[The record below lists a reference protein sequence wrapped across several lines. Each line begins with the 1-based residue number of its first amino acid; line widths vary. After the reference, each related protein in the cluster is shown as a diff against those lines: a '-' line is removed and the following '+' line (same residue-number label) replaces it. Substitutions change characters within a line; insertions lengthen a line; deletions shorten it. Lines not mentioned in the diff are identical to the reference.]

1 MFFKR
6 VFVLILM
13 LFSSVSLA
21 FTPTQAQ
28 IEQFKKLPKAQQ
40 EALAKQYGINL
51 SSLGNVSQQ
60 SETSIQAKQSVNER
74 EPGATEQKSETGRLN
89 PTDKPLQP
97 FGYALFSGSPTTFA
111 PPENASVPDT
121 YVLSRGD
128 VVNVTFYGK
137 ESASHT
143 LKIDNEGRLLIPNFS
158 PEQVAGLKYGEFKN
172 LIKNKVEKEAIGLN
186 VFVSMSRL
194 NPMRILVVGEAYK
207 PGSFM
212 VSPLSTVT
220 HALYASG
227 GLTDIASLR
236 NIQVKRNGKTVAT
249 LDLYDLLLDGNTE
262 GDINLRSGD
271 VVFIPSVGPQIT
283 VKGAVKREG
292 VFELT
297 QEDDQASLV
306 KMFGG
311 FKENAFTK
319 NVTVRRIVGGAKSRI
334 ISADFSE
341 STSGFSPKAGDLL
354 TVKEVSKAVTDSVT
368 LIGAVVRPGSY
379 EWYEGITVDKLFQN
393 FRDDLLPQ
401 ADFNYSILVREKS
414 ALGEIEVFQFSL
426 SDALQSKNVALEKN
440 DEIYIFSRFQKKDVE
455 ELALENLAL
464 TEEQKRQQEKV
475 KLWHIFEFE
484 QFKNTVQLSN
494 EISENKFTNFNTPED
509 KIYASFSRKKLLKP
523 VLKRLE
529 FQSSNLTKSRILEV
543 RGQVRFPGKYPLSSN
558 STVEKA
564 IKAAGGLLESA
575 FTEKAEL
582 TRFINTESSLFEH
595 YQIDINDEKVLAM
608 QLEGKD
614 TLNVLMQP
622 NWQDDYKVNL
632 AGEVRFPGTY
642 TVNRGETLYDVIE
655 RAGGLSAH
663 AEPKAAIFTRN
674 AIKKQEQAQLSK
686 LSEELRK
693 EIASKSFQQSVG
705 GGSSINYDEVSRLLN
720 DLASVEAVGR
730 LVIDLPGIL
739 NKEELLILQ
748 DGDSLFVP
756 GRQDSVSII
765 GEVNYSSS
773 HLYKSGVSI
782 EQYLELSG
790 GIKDR
795 ANEEQIY
802 VIKANGA
809 VFIPKSSGW
818 FSVNYQSQLEP
829 GDTIVV
835 PMDPSYMDSLTLW
848 NTATQI
854 LFQLSTSIAAISRI

>member
-13 LFSSVSLA
+13 LFSSISLA

-28 IEQFKKLPKAQQ
+28 IEQFKKLPRAQQ

-74 EPGATEQKSETGRLN
+74 ELEADEQKNEIARLN
-89 PTDKPLQP
+89 PTEKPLQP

-143 LKIDNEGRLLIPNFS
+143 IKIDNEGRLSIPNFS
-158 PEQVAGLKYGEFKN
+158 PEQVAGLKYGEFKK
-172 LIKNKVEKEAIGLN
+172 LIQNKIEKEAIGLN
-186 VFVSMSRL
+186 VFVSMSQL

-227 GLTDIASLR
+227 GVTDIASLR

-319 NVTVRRIVGGAKSRI
+319 NVTVRRIVDGAKSRI
-334 ISADFSE
+334 VSADFSNLIN
-341 STSGFSPKAGDLL
+341 GFKPKAGDQL
-354 TVKEVSKAVTDSVT
+354 TVKEVSEVVTNSVT

-379 EWYEGITVDKLFQN
+379 EWYEGITVDKLFLN

-401 ADFNYSILVREKS
+401 ADFNYSIIVREKS
-414 ALGEIEVFQFSL
+414 ALGEIEVVQFSL
-426 SDALQSKNVALEKN
+426 ADALQNKNIALKKN
-440 DEIYIFSRFQKKDVE
+440 DEIYVFSRFQMKQVE
-455 ELALENLAL
+455 ELALANLAL

-475 KLWHIFEFE
+475 KLWHVFEFE
-484 QFKNTVQLSN
+484 NFKSSIKLPDEALEEALASQ
-494 EISENKFTNFNTPED
+494 NKSKKD
-509 KIYASFSRKKLLKP
+509 KFANFSRKELLKP

-529 FQSSNLTKSRILEV
+529 FQSSNLIKPNTFEV

-558 STVEKA
+558 SSVQLA
-564 IKAAGGLLESA
+564 IDAAGGLLESA

-582 TRFINTESSLFEH
+582 TRFINTEASLFEH
-595 YQIDINDEKVLAM
+595 LQIDINDEKVLAM

-663 AEPKAAIFTRN
+663 AEPKAAIFTRL
-674 AIKKQEQAQLSK
+674 AIKEQEQAQLSK
-686 LSEELRK
+686 LSDELRR

-705 GGSSINYDEVSRLLN
+705 GGSSINYDEMSRLLN
-720 DLASVEAVGR
+720 DLANVEAVGR
-730 LVIDLPGIL
+730 LVIDLPDIL
-739 NKEELLILQ
+739 QKEELLILQ
-748 DGDSLFVP
+748 DGDSLYVP
-756 GRQDSVSII
+756 GRQDSISII

-818 FSVNYQSQLEP
+818 FSVNYHSQLEP

-835 PMDPSYMDSLTLW
+835 PMDPSHMDNLTLW

-854 LFQLSTSIAAISRI
+854 LFQLSASIAAITRI

>member
-6 VFVLILM
+6 VFVLTLM
-13 LFSSVSLA
+13 LFSSISLA

-28 IEQFKKLPKAQQ
+28 IEQFKKLPRAEQ

-51 SSLGNVSQQ
+51 SSIGDVTQHSQ
-60 SETSIQAKQSVNER
+60 TSTQEKQSVNER
-74 EPGATEQKSETGRLN
+74 EQAVAEQKNKIERLN
-89 PTDKPLQP
+89 PTDRSLQP

-111 PPENASVPDT
+111 PPENASVPDA
-121 YVLSRGD
+121 YVLARGD

-143 LKIDNEGRLLIPNFS
+143 LKIDNEGRLSIPNFS
-158 PEQVAGLKYGEFKN
+158 PEQVAGLKYGEFKK
-172 LIKNKVEKEAIGLN
+172 LIQNKIEKEAIGLN
-186 VFVSMSRL
+186 VFVSMSQL

-207 PGSFM
+207 PGSYM

-236 NIQVKRNGKTVAT
+236 NIKVKRNGKTVVT

-292 VFELT
+292 IFELT
-297 QEDDQASLV
+297 QKDDQASMI

-319 NVTVRRIVGGAKSRI
+319 NVTVRRIVDGAKSRI

-341 STSGFSPKAGDLL
+341 STSNFLPTAGDLI
-354 TVKEVSKAVTDSVT
+354 TVKEVSKAVTNSVT
-368 LIGAVVRPGSY
+368 LIGAVVRPGSF

-414 ALGEIEVFQFSL
+414 TLGEIEVIQFSL
-426 SDALQSKNVALEKN
+426 SDALQNKNIALNKN
-440 DEIYIFSRFQKKDVE
+440 DEIYIFSRFQMKQVE
-455 ELALENLAL
+455 ELALANLAL
-464 TEEQKRQQEKV
+464 TSEQKRQQEKV
-475 KLWHIFEFE
+475 KLWHAFEFE
-484 QFKNTVQLSN
+484 KFKSS
-494 EISENKFTNFNTPED
+494 ISLPTDTLEGALATQTKPE
-509 KIYASFSRKKLLKP
+509 KKEFANFSRRELLKP

-529 FQSSNLTKSRILEV
+529 FQSSNLTKPQILEV
-543 RGQVRFPGKYPLSSN
+543 RGQVRFPGRYPLTSN
-558 STVEKA
+558 STVGKA

-575 FTEKAEL
+575 FTAKAEL
-582 TRFINTESSLFEH
+582 TRFINTKANLFEH
-595 YQIDINDEKVLAM
+595 LQIDINNEKVLDM

-614 TLNVLMQP
+614 TLNVLMKP
-622 NWQDDYKVNL
+622 NWQDDYNVEL

-642 TVNRGETLYDVIE
+642 SVNRGETLYDVIE
-655 RAGGLSAH
+655 RAGGLSDH
-663 AEPKAAIFTRN
+663 AEPKAAIFTRK
-674 AIKKQEQAQLSK
+674 AIKKQEQAQLAK
-686 LSEELRK
+686 LSDELRR

-705 GGSSINYDEVSRLLN
+705 GGSSINYDEMNRLFN
-720 DLASVEAVGR
+720 DLANVKAVGR
-730 LVIDLPGIL
+730 LVIDLPDIL
-739 NKEELLILQ
+739 QKEELLILQ
-748 DGDSLFVP
+748 DGDALYVP
-756 GRQDSVSII
+756 GRQDSISII

-773 HLYKSGVSI
+773 HLYKPDVSI

-809 VFIPKSSGW
+809 VFIPRTSGW

-835 PMDPSYMDSLTLW
+835 PMDPSHMDSLTLW

-854 LFQLSTSIAAISRI
+854 LFQLSASIAAITRI

>member
-51 SSLGNVSQQ
+51 SSLTSVSQQ
-60 SETSIQAKQSVNER
+60 SQAKMQTQPSVSER
-74 EPGATEQKSETGRLN
+74 ESGSSEKENEAERLN
-89 PTDKPLQP
+89 PIDEPLKP
-97 FGYALFSGSPTTFA
+97 FGYNLFSGTPTTFA
-111 PPENASVPDT
+111 PPENAAVPDT
-121 YVLSRGD
+121 YVLGKGD
-128 VVNVTFYGK
+128 VVNVNFYGK
-137 ESASHT
+137 ESVSHS
-143 LKIDNEGRLLIPNFS
+143 LKIDNEGRLSIPNFS
-158 PEQVAGLKYGEFKN
+158 PEQVAGLRYGEFKK
-172 LIKNKVEKEAIGLN
+172 LIQEKIQKEAIGLN
-186 VFVSMSRL
+186 VFVSMSQL

-292 VFELT
+292 IFELT
-297 QEDDQASLV
+297 QEDDQASLM

-319 NVTVRRIVGGAKSRI
+319 NVAVRRIVDGAKSRI
-334 ISADFSE
+334 VSADFSNF
-341 STSGFSPKAGDLL
+341 TSGFKPKAGDQL
-354 TVKEVSKAVTDSVT
+354 TVKEVSEVVTNSVT

-379 EWYEGITVDKLFQN
+379 EWYEGITIDKLFLN

-401 ADFNYSILVREKS
+401 ADFNYSIIVREKS

-440 DEIYIFSRFQKKDVE
+440 DEIYIFSRFQKKNVE

-475 KLWHIFEFE
+475 KLWHVFEFE

-494 EISENKFTNFNTPED
+494 EISKNKFTNFNTPED
-509 KIYASFSRKKLLKP
+509 KMYASFSRKKLLKP

-543 RGQVRFPGKYPLSSN
+543 RGQVRFPGKYPLSCN

-595 YQIDINDEKVLAM
+595 LQIDINDEKVLAM

-663 AEPKAAIFTRN
+663 AEPKAAIFTRL

-686 LSEELRK
+686 LSDELRR

-705 GGSSINYDEVSRLLN
+705 GGSSINYDEMSRLLS
-720 DLASVEAVGR
+720 DLANVEAVGR
-730 LVIDLPGIL
+730 LVIDLPDIL
-739 NKEELLILQ
+739 QKEEFLILQ
-748 DGDSLFVP
+748 DGDSLYVP
-756 GRQDSVSII
+756 GRQDSISII

-773 HLYKSGVSI
+773 HLYKAGVSI

-790 GIKDR
+790 GIRDR

-835 PMDPSYMDSLTLW
+835 PMDPSHMDNLTLW

-854 LFQLSTSIAAISRI
+854 FFQLTAGLAAISGI

>member
-28 IEQFKKLPKAQQ
+28 IEQFKKLPRAQQ
-40 EALAKQYGINL
+40 EVLAKQYGINL

-74 EPGATEQKSETGRLN
+74 EPGATEQKSEIARLN

-97 FGYALFSGSPTTFA
+97 FGYSLFSGSPTTFS
-111 PPENASVPDT
+111 PPENASVPDA
-121 YVLSRGD
+121 YVLGRGD
-128 VVNVTFYGK
+128 LVNVTFYGK

-143 LKIDNEGRLLIPNFS
+143 LKIDNEGRLSIPNFS
-158 PEQVAGLKYGEFKN
+158 PEQVAGLKYGEFKK
-172 LIKNKVEKEAIGLN
+172 LIQNKIEKEAIGLN
-186 VFVSMSRL
+186 VFVSMSQL
-194 NPMRILVVGEAYK
+194 NPMRILVVGEAHK

-227 GLTDIASLR
+227 GLTDIGSLR

-292 VFELT
+292 IFELT

-319 NVTVRRIVGGAKSRI
+319 NVTVRRIVDGAKSRI
-334 ISADFSE
+334 ISADFSG

-354 TVKEVSKAVTDSVT
+354 TVKEVSKAATNSVT

-379 EWYEGITVDKLFQN
+379 EWYEGITVDKLFLN
-393 FRDDLLPQ
+393 FRDDFLPQ
-401 ADFNYSILVREKS
+401 ADFNYSIIVREKS
-414 ALGEIEVFQFSL
+414 VLGEIEVVQFSL
-426 SDALQSKNVALEKN
+426 TDALQNKNIALKKN
-440 DEIYIFSRFQKKDVE
+440 DEIYVFSRFQMKKVE
-455 ELALENLAL
+455 ELALLNLAL
-464 TEEQKRQQEKV
+464 TEEQKLQQEKV
-475 KLWHIFEFE
+475 KLWHVFEFE
-484 QFKNTVQLSN
+484 HFKSSIKLPDEAFEEALASPKKTKKD
-494 EISENKFTNFNTPED
+494 KFAN
-509 KIYASFSRKKLLKP
+509 FSRKELLKP

-529 FQSSNLTKSRILEV
+529 FQSSNLTKSHILEV
-543 RGQVRFPGKYPLSSN
+543 RGEVRFPGKYPLSSN
-558 STVEKA
+558 SSIKRA
-564 IKAAGGLLESA
+564 IEAAGGLLESA

-582 TRFINTESSLFEH
+582 TRFINTEASLFEH
-595 YQIDINDEKVLAM
+595 LQIDINDEKVLSM
-608 QLEGKD
+608 KLEGKD

-622 NWQDDYKVNL
+622 SWQDDYKVNL

-663 AEPKAAIFTRN
+663 AEPKAAIFTRL

-686 LSEELRK
+686 LSDELRR

-720 DLASVEAVGR
+720 DLANVEAVGR
-730 LVIDLPGIL
+730 LVIDLPDIL
-739 NKEELLILQ
+739 QKEELLILQ
-748 DGDSLFVP
+748 DGDSLYVP
-756 GRQDSVSII
+756 GRQDSISII

-818 FSVNYQSQLEP
+818 FSVNYHSQLEP

-835 PMDPSYMDSLTLW
+835 PMDPSHMDNLTLW

-854 LFQLSTSIAAISRI
+854 LFQLSASIAAITRL